1 MKKIFTI
8 AIIAILGLVLQSNTP
23 KKVTVSFQVSAVCG
37 LCEETIEKALD
48 MKGVVAADYN
58 LETGIATVT
67 YKPSKIEEKDLHA
80 ALNEVG
86 YDTEKSKATDEQ
98 YARTHNC
105 CKYREQEK
113 H

>member
-1 MKKIFTI
+1 MKKIFSI
-8 AIIAILGLVLQSNTP
+8 AIIAILGLVLQSSTP
-23 KKVTVSFQVSAVCG
+23 KKVTVSFHVSAVCG

-48 MKGVVAADYN
+48 MKGVVAADFN
-58 LETGIATVT
+58 LESGIATVT
-67 YKPSKIEEKDLHA
+67 YKSSKLEEKDLHA

-86 YDTEKSKATDEQ
+86 YDTEKSTATDEQ